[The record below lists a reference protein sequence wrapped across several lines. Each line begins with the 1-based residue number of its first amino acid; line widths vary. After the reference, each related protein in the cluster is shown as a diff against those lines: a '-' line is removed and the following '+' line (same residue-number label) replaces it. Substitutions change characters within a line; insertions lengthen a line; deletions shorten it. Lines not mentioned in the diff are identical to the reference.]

1 MAVKPTYDE
10 TAAWAESFLST
21 REVQIFRCYFFFK
34 IKKKKN
40 DYWLGLDYPSAWI
53 TSVHNRQVF
62 VKFDIR
68 EFHKLTFVIIMII
81 IIIIIYLSWSS
92 VTCWPVPVSRIQKP
106 LRRSTMIPSAS
117 WTVVFHYPGQSIS
130 RHSLKW
136 CIQLLLYSS
145 NLSKICV
152 IFSSFAICAFIL
164 YYLCDP

>member
-34 IKKKKN
+34 IKKKKS

-68 EFHKLTFVIIMII
+68 EFHKLTFVVIIIII

-130 RHSLKW
+130 RHS
-136 CIQLLLYSS
+136 IYLLYPAS
-145 NLSKICV
+145 LV
-152 IFSSFAICAFIL
+152 L
-164 YYLCDP
+164 Q